1 MSLVNDMLKDLD
13 DRRRGP
19 TRAGLGAEKL
29 VSVTAS
35 HGAGSGLKKLI
46 SFVGLLMLAAAVVFL
61 GMQYFRQ
68 SDGFPELPLAGV
80 LQQALQASV
89 ERSSVVDTPMA
100 NAPAQVLSSA
110 APSFIAPAQSP
121 EQLELA
127 MIAKRMEELE
137 AQNRA
142 LLEAQAQMATRVAA
156 VVDAPAQEAVQ
167 VEQSVAQVD
176 PFGVEEPSPA
186 SDASYIDPAF
196 ADALAIAPAVG
207 DQAIAGTASQT
218 SDPLVAQ
225 QAAAPMRSPIELSF
239 ADQDKGKTQEALT
252 LWGRNQRAEAVAL
265 LQGFIDA
272 NSLAHQSRETL
283 AKLMLQQNDIAAVTV
298 LVQQGMA
305 VAPEFVGYRKLQARL
320 LLSGGMTQEAVRLL
334 SDKPPLVSVDNEYH
348 DLLATAQ
355 LSTMDFAGAAKSYQS
370 LVQQNRNEARW
381 WYGLAAAQD
390 GLGRETEA
398 LQAYQQALSIP
409 SLSAGLRQRSE
420 RRVAELGL

>member
-1 MSLVNDMLKDLD
+1 M
-13 DRRRGP
+13 
-19 TRAGLGAEKL
+19 
-29 VSVTAS
+29 
-35 HGAGSGLKKLI
+35 
-46 SFVGLLMLAAAVVFL
+46 
-61 GMQYFRQ
+61 
-68 SDGFPELPLAGV
+68 
-80 LQQALQASV
+80 
-89 ERSSVVDTPMA
+89 
-100 NAPAQVLSSA
+100 
-110 APSFIAPAQSP
+110 
-121 EQLELA
+121 
-127 MIAKRMEELE
+127 
-137 AQNRA
+137 
-142 LLEAQAQMATRVAA
+142 
-156 VVDAPAQEAVQ
+156 
-167 VEQSVAQVD
+167 
-176 PFGVEEPSPA
+176 
-186 SDASYIDPAF
+186 
-196 ADALAIAPAVG
+196 
-207 DQAIAGTASQT
+207 
-218 SDPLVAQ
+218 
-225 QAAAPMRSPIELSF
+225 
-239 ADQDKGKTQEALT
+239 

-283 AKLMLQQNDIAAVTV
+283 AKLMLQQNDIVAVTV

-398 LQAYQQALSIP
+398 LRAYQQALSLP

-420 RRVAELGL
+420 QRVTELRL